1 MWIGATRCC
10 RDNSI
15 MNKRYMIELSHVISV
30 ARFWAHAVCLM
41 ISVGQSNA
49 SGVDMMTWVH
59 LIRPQN
65 FREEVANERR
75 LVLLLCMPHNDAF
88 HEQIQIIEELAR
100 LYANE
105 LKVMLT
111 EESSLEAFK
120 KDLSIVGT
128 PTILFLKQGREIFRI
143 LGLAD
148 LDMLRRFVGKALGNH
163 PGGSPSENIGG

>member
-1 MWIGATRCC
+1 
-10 RDNSI
+10 
-15 MNKRYMIELSHVISV
+15 
-30 ARFWAHAVCLM
+30 
-41 ISVGQSNA
+41 
-49 SGVDMMTWVH
+49 MMKWVH
-59 LIRPQN
+59 LIRPQI

-120 KDLSIVGT
+120 KDLAIVGT
-128 PTILFLKQGREIFRI
+128 PTILFLKQGREIFRV